1 MARGLRSA
9 PSQKE
14 LHMKPRSFAD
24 LLLGAVVLMQAP
36 LSAYALPNHPEQ
48 TSSQKAGQSA
58 QASAKDT
65 QPFPQVPRITAEEVE
80 RLAKDKGN
88 VVLVDTDDPV
98 AYESEHIKG
107 AVNIAFDPTVD
118 AREQDQLLSALPGDK
133 LIVFYCNCSHEEDSA
148 PMVLEMWELGYDHDK
163 VKALKGGLTRWEQ
176 LNYPLAGTDVD
187 AAHGKGN

>member
-1 MARGLRSA
+1 
-9 PSQKE
+9 
-14 LHMKPRSFAD
+14 MKPRFFAFF
-24 LLLGAVVLMQAP
+24 LLGALLLMQAT
-36 LSAYALPNHPEQ
+36 LSSHALPNHPQ
-48 TSSQKAGQSA
+48 QVASKAGQNA
-58 QASAKDT
+58 PPSAKDT

-88 VVLVDTDDPV
+88 VVLVDTDDSV
-98 AYESEHIKG
+98 TYEAEHIKG
-107 AVNIAFDPTVD
+107 AVNIAYDPTVE

-148 PMVLEMWELGYDHDK
+148 PMVVEMWELGYDHDK

-176 LNYPLAGTDVD
+176 LNYPLAGTDID